1 LQLNQTAEAER
12 LFNRAIDLLRLG
24 ARTETPTLAAVIKNL
39 ADLQQR
45 AGRQKEA
52 DELRAQAT
60 AINTKIFGRYR
71 APVLPAAQLPV
82 WQQEL

>member
-1 LQLNQTAEAER
+1 LISFSFKLVSDQSL
-12 LFNRAIDLLRLG
+12 IG
-24 ARTETPTLAAVIKNL
+24 SVAAVIKNL

-71 APVLPAAQLPV
+71 APVLRAAQLPV

>member
-1 LQLNQTAEAER
+1 LISFSFKLVSDQSL
-12 LFNRAIDLLRLG
+12 IG
-24 ARTETPTLAAVIKNL
+24 SVAAVIKNL